1 MAYTNGDWVWNKNN
15 NSIESTTEWVIKPD
29 KENDEDGVPVQ
40 VISTFSAM
48 GGDDTKADIQLICS
62 APKMLQALYDIVNKY
77 DIETGGVLG
86 RITYEEVEE
95 IKKVIKLAVGS

>member
-1 MAYTNGDWVWNKNN
+1 MAYTNGDWVWNKDNN
-15 NSIESTTEWVIKPD
+15 TIESTTEWVIPPD
-29 KENDEDGVPVQ
+29 IDNDEDGVPVQ
-40 VISTFSAM
+40 IISTFSAM
-48 GGDDTKADIQLICS
+48 GGDDTKSDIQLICA

-95 IKKVIKLAVGS
+95 IKKVIKSAVGS